1 MKFFIARNRR
11 VLAISILFVALLS
24 AHLGATLYAAETR
37 SLSYS
42 PQATA
47 APAPAEGSHISI
59 TTSRNAGE
67 QITLKVKVA
76 EEAAEQQAWVDLN
89 GNKICDD
96 GETVS
101 EYGRAIQYTVSN
113 QMINVYGSIIE
124 FDCSENALTAMDLS
138 ACPSLLELYCLNN
151 DLTTLDLSK
160 CGAISILD
168 CSFNQLTS
176 LLLPAS
182 KSLSALVCSNNKLS
196 KLDLSSSHD
205 LQRLYCTD
213 NLLTELSVKDCPSL
227 NLLYCSNNQL
237 QALDISTT
245 QALTLLDCR
254 INQISSLDLAAAPE
268 LFLIECGKNSLTK
281 VDVSKNEK
289 LLYLYCYDN
298 QLTTVDVSANKL
310 LNTLD
315 CAGNNLQTIDL
326 SHNPDLVMLCC
337 ASNHIRGEGMIKL
350 IQSLPNRAEADTP
363 GVFYI
368 INNFPSEAN
377 VCLKSDVALAHDKN
391 WQAYYYPGSGDDIFE
406 YEGSEL
412 ITYRVSKDINGGGD
426 IVIKGWDDLDEVP
439 EGTELTV
446 EVSPQKGYTLGRL
459 MAGDED
465 ITATKRFTVHS
476 DVVVSATFVLG
487 IEDISSRPLEVYAN
501 SAEGYVTVSGA
512 AQGEVVRIYSAE
524 GVMLGSTVSDGSET
538 VRMDLGCLSDGVYI
552 VRVFSDLR
560 VYTSKVIVR

>member
-11 VLAISILFVALLS
+11 FLAISILFVALLS
-24 AHLGATLYAAETR
+24 ARFGATLYATETR
-37 SLSYS
+37 SLIYS
-42 PQATA
+42 PHATT
-47 APAPAEGSHISI
+47 APAEGSHISI

-67 QITLKVKVA
+67 QITLNIKVS
-76 EEAAEQQAWVDLN
+76 EEAAAQQAWVDLN
-89 GNKICDD
+89 GNKVCDE

-101 EYGRAIQYTVSN
+101 EYGKALKYTVSS
-113 QMINVYGSIIE
+113 QVINVYGSIIE

-138 ACPSLLELYCLNN
+138 GCPSLLELYCLNN

-196 KLDLSSSHD
+196 KLDLSSSND

-227 NLLYCSNNQL
+227 NLLYCSNNRL
-237 QALDISTT
+237 QALDLSST

-281 VDVSKNEK
+281 IDVSKNEK

-337 ASNHIRGEGMIKL
+337 ASNHIRGEGMLKM
-350 IQSLPNRAEADTP
+350 IQSLPDRTKADTP

-368 INNFPSEAN
+368 INDFPSEAN

-406 YEGSEL
+406 YEGSEQ
-412 ITYRVSKDINGGGD
+412 ITYRVSKDVDGAGD
-426 IVIKGWDDLDEVP
+426 IVIKGWDNLDEVP

-446 EVSPQKGYTLGRL
+446 EVSPEKGYTLGRL

-487 IEDISSRPLEVYAN
+487 VEDILSMPLVVYAN
-501 SAEGYVTVSGA
+501 SAEGYITVSGA
-512 AQGEVVRIYSAE
+512 AQGEVIRIYSAE

-552 VRVFSDLR
+552 IRIFSDLR

>member
-11 VLAISILFVALLS
+11 FLAISILFVALLP
-24 AHLGATLYAAETR
+24 ARVGATLYAADTR

-42 PQATA
+42 PHATA
-47 APAPAEGSHISI
+47 APAPVEGSHISI
-59 TTSRNAGE
+59 TTSHNAGE
-67 QITLKVKVA
+67 QITLNIKIS
-76 EEAAEQQAWVDLN
+76 EEAADQQAWVDLN
-89 GNKICDD
+89 GNKICDE
-96 GETVS
+96 GEIVS
-101 EYGRAIQYTVSN
+101 EYGKALQYTVSG

-124 FDCSENALTAMDLS
+124 FDCSDNALTAIDLS

-151 DLTTLDLSK
+151 DLTTLDLSQ

-176 LLLPAS
+176 LLLPSS
-182 KSLSALVCSNNKLS
+182 KPLTALVCSNNKLS

-213 NLLTELSVKDCPSL
+213 NLLKELSVKDCPSL

-237 QALDISTT
+237 QALDISST

-254 INQISSLDLAAAPE
+254 INQISSLDFAAAPE
-268 LFLIECGKNSLTK
+268 LFLIESGENNLTK
-281 VDVSKNEK
+281 IDVSKNEK
-289 LLYLYCYDN
+289 LIYLYCYNN
-298 QLTTVDVSANKL
+298 QLTTIDVSANKL

-315 CAGNNLQTIDL
+315 CAGNNLETIDL

-337 ASNHIRGEGMIKL
+337 ASNHIRGEGMLKM
-350 IQSLPNRAEADTP
+350 IQSLPDRTEAEMP

-368 INNFPSEAN
+368 INDFPSEAN

-412 ITYRVSKDINGGGD
+412 ISYRVSKQVDGAGD
-426 IVIKGWDDLDEVP
+426 IVIKGWDDLNEVP

-446 EVSPQKGYTLGRL
+446 EVSPEKGYALGRL

-465 ITATKRFTVHS
+465 ITATKRFTVLS

-487 IEDISSRPLEVYAN
+487 VEDISATPLLVYAN
-501 SAEGYVTVSGA
+501 STEGYVTVSGV
-512 AQGEVVRIYSAE
+512 AQGEVIQIYSAE
-524 GVMLGSTVSDGSET
+524 GVLLGSTVSDGAET
-538 VRMDLGCLSDGVYI
+538 VRLDLGLLSDGTYI
-552 VRVFSDLR
+552 IRIFSDLR